1 MSRRSFLMTVGVVVL
16 LGSALTTT
24 LLLLLRHEPAY
35 YQSAAPDHG
44 ERRARLSQEF
54 LSEFSE
60 FWSALSGDRDWYA
73 RFSDEQI
80 NSYLH
85 EAFLQCGLSEKLLP
99 EGICDPRV
107 IFEQDRMRLAFR
119 YRGGLV
125 NPVVSVTLRLW
136 LPRAETN
143 VLALQ
148 LEGFRAG
155 LVPFT
160 AQWLL
165 EHISETA
172 RQNGI
177 EVQWYRH
184 EGYPVAL
191 LRFQADQARPTLQFK
206 GVQFEH
212 GQLTIHGRSA
222 ESRAALPSTP
232 RDVATLRD

>member
-1 MSRRSFLMTVGVVVL
+1 MSRRSFLVAVGIVAL
-16 LGSALTTT
+16 LGGGLATALV
-24 LLLLLRHEPAY
+24 LLLRYEPDY
-35 YQSAAPDHG
+35 YRSAMTTPG
-44 ERRARLSQEF
+44 ERRTKLSQEF

-60 FWSALSGDRDWYA
+60 FWSALSGDREWYA

-80 NSYLH
+80 NSYLE
-85 EAFLQCGLSEKLLP
+85 EAFRQCGLAEKLLP
-99 EGICDPRV
+99 DRICEPRV

-119 YRGGLV
+119 YRGRLI
-125 NPVVSVTLRLW
+125 NPVVSVSLRIW
-136 LPRAETN
+136 LPNNETN

-148 LEGFRAG
+148 LEGINAG

-184 EGYPVAL
+184 QGHPVAL
-191 LRFQADQARPTLQFK
+191 LRFQADQARPTIQFK
-206 GVQFEH
+206 GVQFEN
-212 GQLTIHGRSA
+212 GAITLHGRSA
-222 ESRAALPSTP
+222 ESRAALPPLP
-232 RDVATLRD
+232 RALAFRK

>member
-1 MSRRSFLMTVGVVVL
+1 MSRRSFLVAVGIVVL
-16 LGSALTTT
+16 LVGGLTTA
-24 LLLLLRHEPAY
+24 LLLLVQHEPEY
-35 YQSAAPDHG
+35 YRRAMITQG
-44 ERRARLSQEF
+44 ERRTKLSQEF

-73 RFSDEQI
+73 RFTDEQI
-80 NSYLH
+80 NSYFD
-85 EAFLQCGLSEKLLP
+85 EAFTHCGLAEKLLP
-99 EGICDPRV
+99 ERICEPRI

-119 YRGGLV
+119 YRGRIF
-125 NPVVSVTLRLW
+125 NPVVSVTLRIW
-136 LPRAETN
+136 LPSTETN
-143 VLALQ
+143 VIALQ
-148 LEGFRAG
+148 LEGISAG

-184 EGYPVAL
+184 QGHPVAL

-206 GVQFEH
+206 GVQFDN
-212 GQLTIHGRSA
+212 GSITLHGRSA
-222 ESRAALPSTP
+222 ESRAALPSQP
-232 RDVATLRD
+232 RDIVLRK